1 MSRKSHSNSVWILHF
16 SRTVGEGLA
25 SLVHTKN
32 SRNYTN
38 IFNDLREA
46 DSITYLEIG
55 EMLRKFFVSLLE
67 LWPKSDKLK
76 VASCRHILQLGF
88 LRDSVM
94 DEEYIVLPFYL
105 DNRECS
111 GNFHLVFP
119 HRYLLL

>member
-1 MSRKSHSNSVWILHF
+1 
-16 SRTVGEGLA
+16 
-25 SLVHTKN
+25 
-32 SRNYTN
+32 
-38 IFNDLREA
+38 
-46 DSITYLEIG
+46 
-55 EMLRKFFVSLLE
+55 MLRKFFVSLLE

-76 VASCRHILQLGF
+76 VASCRHILLLGF

-111 GNFHLVFP
+111 GYFHLVFP